1 MQVAQSSVVHK
12 RCGAGAVVCCGDA
25 FTEAQRPNA
34 LSMTVQR
41 RLDAVLGRW

>member
-1 MQVAQSSVVHK
+1 MQVAQSLAVHK

-34 LSMTVQR
+34 LSMTDEG
-41 RLDAVLGRW
+41 LDAVLGRW